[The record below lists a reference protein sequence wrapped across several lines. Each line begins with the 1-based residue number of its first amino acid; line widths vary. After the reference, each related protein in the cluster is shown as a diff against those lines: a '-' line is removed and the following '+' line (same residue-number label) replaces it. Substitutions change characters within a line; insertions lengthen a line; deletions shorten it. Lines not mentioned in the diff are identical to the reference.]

1 MFCFRILFADMSFI
15 EGQVVFKR
23 NSSKSVVFLD
33 VLKDD
38 ATKVRV
44 LCKAEICGQ
53 KVLDEIKRGSTKV
66 HPGDII
72 GVSGVYNEEE
82 KLFHCKS
89 SIRHIEKWSEKN
101 PKLAFKPDIPTFDGL
116 PPKKKAK
123 IVNHDDE
130 LVSRH
135 QRARIFADWIV
146 NKFEMGLDQSDRSI
160 ILNL

>member
-1 MFCFRILFADMSFI
+1 MSFL
-15 EGQVVFKR
+15 EGRVVFKR

-44 LCKAEICGQ
+44 LCKAEMCGQ

-66 HPGDII
+66 HTGDIVGI
-72 GVSGVYNEEE
+72 SGVFNEEE
-82 KLFHCKS
+82 NLFHAQS
-89 SIRHIEKWSEKN
+89 SIKHIEKWSDKN
-101 PKLAFKPDIPTFDGL
+101 PKLAFKPDIPSLDGL

-130 LVSRH
+130 LVSRP
-135 QRARIFADWIV
+135 QRASIFAGWIV
-146 NKFEMGLDQSDRSI
+146 N
-160 ILNL
+160 